1 MAWDWGSGL
10 STAAQGASTGAMIG
24 SAFGPIG
31 TLVGG
36 AWGGLGGLLYG
47 GVTGGQELEQFEAN
61 KRQQEELLNNQV
73 AASEANRAA
82 MQRLYNQQMGAQQ
95 SNIAQQY
102 AKQQSGLMGGLA
114 ARGMLGGGAE
124 AASRGAMAGQRA
136 GDLAAAQTT
145 GQANIAAADMTAR
158 NQAMQYAQQALSNKM
173 ANEQA
178 LNQRNQALMNNALQ
192 SLGGLGV
199 AAIQNP
205 MLAANLGGAGDL
217 LSKGVTQLG
226 QNLAQGGFSS
236 PAGPSAPAAPSW
248 RQDTRQMFAAPAAA
262 APNLNNMQLQR
273 TQLQNPMAAASS
285 PLAPVNR
292 TTQGIQ
298 ELLGPQNPRQF
309 PGVPMVQ
316 SNDQFIENTRQY
328 LMGNQQAQGL
338 PQPLGNQ
345 ARGMTTDWLKQ
356 MQGMSP
362 DQFKYN
368 YDILNRRRGVG
379 NELVANRFLTA
390 YEALNPGFN
399 LDRVS
404 R

>member
-10 STAAQGASTGAMIG
+10 STATQGASTGAMLG
-24 SAFGPIG
+24 SVFGPAGTLIG
-31 TLVGG
+31 TGL
-36 AWGGLGGLLYG
+36 GGLGGLLYG
-47 GVTGGQELEQFEAN
+47 GFQGGQELEQFEEN

-82 MQRLYNQQMGAQQ
+82 MRRLYNQQTGAQQ
-95 SNIAQQY
+95 SNIAQKY
-102 AKQQSGLMGGLA
+102 AQQQSGLMGGLA
-114 ARGMLGGGAE
+114 ARGMLGSGAE

-158 NQAMQYAQQALSNKM
+158 NQAMQYAQQALTNRM

-178 LNQRNQALMNNALQ
+178 LNQRNQALMQNATQ

-205 MLAANLGGAGDL
+205 MLAANLGGAGNIVSQAL
-217 LSKGVTQLG
+217 NPYV
-226 QNLAQGGFSS
+226 
-236 PAGPSAPAAPSW
+236 
-248 RQDTRQMFAAPAAA
+248 QDTMKGLGTLFNPGTQEVTT
-262 APNLNNMQLQR
+262 PNLNNMQLQR
-273 TQLQNPMAAASS
+273 TQLQNPMATTAS

-292 TTQGIQ
+292 TTQGLQ
-298 ELLGPQNPRQF
+298 ELLGPQDTRQF
-309 PGVPMVQ
+309 QGVPMAQ
-316 SNDQFIENTRQY
+316 SDDQFIQNTRQY
-328 LMGNQQAQGL
+328 LMGNTQAQGL
-338 PQPLGNQ
+338 PQPLGYQ
-345 ARGMTTDWLKQ
+345 AQGMTTDWLKQ

-362 DQFKYN
+362 DQFKNN

-379 NELVANRFLTA
+379 NELVANRYLTA
-390 YEALNPGFN
+390 YEALNPGFK

>member
-10 STAAQGASTGAMIG
+10 STATQGASTGAMLG
-24 SAFGPIG
+24 SAFGPAG
-31 TLVGG
+31 TLIG
-36 AWGGLGGLLYG
+36 AGFGTLGGLLYG
-47 GVTGGQELEQFEAN
+47 GFQGGQELEQFEEN

-82 MQRLYNQQMGAQQ
+82 MRRLYNQQTGAQQ
-95 SNIAQQY
+95 SNIAQKY
-102 AKQQSGLMGGLA
+102 AQQQSGLMGNLA
-114 ARGMLGGGAE
+114 ARGMLGSGSE

-158 NQAMQYAQQALSNKM
+158 NQAMQYAQQALTNRT

-178 LNQRNQALMNNALQ
+178 LNQRNQALMQNAMQ
-192 SLGGLGV
+192 SLGGFGV

-205 MLAANLGGAGDL
+205 MLAANLGGAGNIVSQAL
-217 LSKGVTQLG
+217 NPYV
-226 QNLAQGGFSS
+226 
-236 PAGPSAPAAPSW
+236 
-248 RQDTRQMFAAPAAA
+248 QDTMKGLGTLFNPGTQEVTT
-262 APNLNNMQLQR
+262 PNLNNMQLQ
-273 TQLQNPMAAASS
+273 TTELQNPMARTAS

-292 TTQGIQ
+292 TTQGLQ
-298 ELLGPQNPRQF
+298 ELLGPQDTRQWR
-309 PGVPMVQ
+309 GVPMAQ
-316 SNDQFIENTRQY
+316 SDDQFIQNTRQY
-328 LMGNQQAQGL
+328 LMGNKQAKGL
-338 PQPLGNQ
+338 PQPLGYQ
-345 ARGMTTDWLKQ
+345 AQGMTTDWLKQ

-362 DQFKYN
+362 DQFKDN

-379 NELVANRFLTA
+379 NELVANRYLTA

>member
-1 MAWDWGSGL
+1 MEWDWGSGL

-47 GVTGGQELEQFEAN
+47 GVTGGQELQQFEEN
-61 KRQQEELLNNQV
+61 KRRQEQLFQQQQ
-73 AASEANRAA
+73 AISDANRAQA
-82 MQRLYNQQMGAQQ
+82 IRLAQQQMSGQMGTT
-95 SNIAQQY
+95 AQQY
-102 AKQQSGLMGGLA
+102 AGKQSGLRAGLA
-114 ARGMLGGGAE
+114 ARGMLGTGAE
-124 AASRGAMAGQRA
+124 AAAQGGLAGQQA
-136 GDLAAAQTT
+136 LALATAQQNAQMQ
-145 GQANIAAADMTAR
+145 QAQADVLAR
-158 NQAMQYAQQALSNKM
+158 NQASQISANAEQARLN
-173 ANEQA
+173 NQQA

-205 MLAANLGGAGDL
+205 MLATNLGGAGDL

-226 QNLAQGGFSS
+226 QNIAQGGFSN

-379 NELVANRFLTA
+379 NELVANRYLTA